1 MSKGRPRAAARQA
14 PSPLPAIRPRSR
26 ARPPAGPSALACSP
40 GRPSCTSGSPGPAF
54 PPSLPAC
61 SPPPPSHTFPPL
73 AVTMLLRGPP
83 SFLPRRGSPPT
94 DLAARIFSRLTEQ
107 TPPPHLS
114 RISNLLGLKM
124 QTHRM
129 LFTRLSEVGWVLLHH
144 SETARLFIRSCFQE
158 GVGFPP
164 LFLPRRLQASGF

>member
-14 PSPLPAIRPRSR
+14 PSPSPPLGLAPAPARRPECHGLL
-26 ARPPAGPSALACSP
+26 ARPPLLYLGLPGACIS
-40 GRPSCTSGSPGPAF
+40 SF
-54 PPSLPAC
+54 PAC

-94 DLAARIFSRLTEQ
+94 DLAARIFSRLTEL
-107 TPPPHLS
+107 PPPPRHLS

-129 LFTRLSEVGWVLLHH
+129 VFTRLSEVGWVLHH
-144 SETARLFIRSCFQE
+144 HPETARLFIRSCFQE
-158 GVGFPP
+158 GVGCPP

>member
-14 PSPLPAIRPRSR
+14 PSPSPPLGLAPAT
-26 ARPPAGPSALACSP
+26 ARPPAGPSAVAPSAAPLVPRAPPRACIS
-40 GRPSCTSGSPGPAF
+40 F
-54 PPSLPAC
+54 PAC

-94 DLAARIFSRLTEQ
+94 DVAARIFSRLSELTL
-107 TPPPHLS
+107 PPHPHVS

-124 QTHRM
+124 QTHRKA
-129 LFTRLSEVGWVLLHH
+129 FYQGCQGW
-144 SETARLFIRSCFQE
+144 SGAS
-158 GVGFPP
+158 PSP
-164 LFLPRRLQASGF
+164 PRRCDY